1 MTLIFSQ
8 GNTFWI
14 ESFTVTRA
22 SIADQAERVST
33 HTLARSGILLGACA
47 TQDHDIAAAAV
58 TGLVLVLRAT
68 DDSQLVIGEDI
79 SALETVFMND
89 SGAAAI
95 VGETVLVFMRGRTG
109 GSQP

>member
-1 MTLIFSQ
+1 MPVVAQ
-8 GNTFWI
+8 GSNWWI

-33 HTLARSGILLGACA
+33 HTLERAGILIGASA
-47 TQDHDIAAAAV
+47 TQDHDIAASAV

-68 DDSQLVIGEDI
+68 DDSQLVIGENI
-79 SALETVFMND
+79 TALETVFMND

-95 VGETVLVFMRGRTG
+95 VGETVLIILRK
-109 GSQP
+109 P

>member
-1 MTLIFSQ
+1 MTLIFSI
-8 GNTFWI
+8 GNMFWI

-33 HTLARSGILLGACA
+33 HTLARQGQLLGACA
-47 TQDHDIAAAAV
+47 TMDHDIAATLV
-58 TGLVLVLRAT
+58 TGLNLVLRAT

-79 SALETVFMND
+79 IAVESVFMND

-95 VGETVLVFMRGRTG
+95 VGETVLVFMRGKA
-109 GSQP
+109 